1 MKLDST
7 RATIQDGNYSLT
19 DEQRKRV
26 VELTEFI
33 GSKLIDPS
41 KFHVSVA
48 DCLLLLE
55 SQWDEFCAGSEQ
67 AFQIQREKEILET
80 LSKENGN
87 ADR

>member
-1 MKLDST
+1 MVKLGSMRT
-7 RATIQDGNYSLT
+7 TIQDGIYSMT

-55 SQWDEFCAGSEQ
+55 SQWEEFCAGSEQ

-80 LSKENGN
+80 LSKEIGK
-87 ADR
+87 

>member
-1 MKLDST
+1 MT
-7 RATIQDGNYSLT
+7 EQ
-19 DEQRKRV
+19 QRKRV

-41 KFHVSVA
+41 KFHISVA

-55 SQWDEFCAGSEQ
+55 SQWEEFCSGSEQ

>member
-1 MKLDST
+1 MT
-7 RATIQDGNYSLT
+7 
-19 DEQRKRV
+19 EQQKKRV
-26 VELTEFI
+26 AELTEFI

-41 KFHVSVA
+41 KFHISVA

-55 SQWDEFCAGSEQ
+55 SQWEDYCSGSEQ

>member
-1 MKLDST
+1 M
-7 RATIQDGNYSLT
+7 T

-33 GSKLIDPS
+33 HSKLIDPD
-41 KFHVSVA
+41 KFHVTVS

-55 SQWDEFCAGSEQ
+55 SQWEEFCSGSEQ